1 MIINCPA
8 LNVSWHTQNKN
19 SSWSCDCQQNWPQ
32 FIQRCQHLSHLIGP
46 DETVLA
52 NHICPF
58 MPPPTSSR
66 GRLWRSATPCWTA
79 PGTHPTGAGIR
90 EQIWIFYF
98 WFIKVIIYFF
108 IVPLP
113 MCVGKCFVFYMPPS
127 PPPPP
132 KYITC
137 KEIQRHSVWEVKRIT
152 QYYLS

>member
-1 MIINCPA
+1 MTHTKQKQFMVLWLSTELATIHPKMSPFISSDWSWWDS
-8 LNVSWHTQNKN
+8 VSQ
-19 SSWSCDCQQNWPQ
+19 S
-32 FIQRCQHLSHLIGP
+32 HLSIY
-46 DETVLA
+46 A
-52 NHICPF
+52 S
-58 MPPPTSSR
+58 PTSSR
-66 GRLWRSATPCWTA
+66 GRLWRSAAPCWTA

-113 MCVGKCFVFYMPPS
+113 MCVGKCFVFYTPPS